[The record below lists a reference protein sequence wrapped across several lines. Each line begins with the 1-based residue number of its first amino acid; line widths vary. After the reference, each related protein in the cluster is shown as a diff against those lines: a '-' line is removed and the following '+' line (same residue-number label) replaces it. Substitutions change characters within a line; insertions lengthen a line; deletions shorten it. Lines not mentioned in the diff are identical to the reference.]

1 MRMKKI
7 YTLVALSLLLGFSAN
22 ARAIS
27 LNSYQKEISKPGVTV
42 VEYWAPWCGSCA
54 AFKPTY
60 TMVKRKLAGKV
71 RFLELNVDKVDDVE
85 KTFGLKYG
93 LPTLILFKNGAEISK
108 LPGGGDIQEVIDWI
122 KANSN

>member
-1 MRMKKI
+1 MKKLYSLI
-7 YTLVALSLLLGFSAN
+7 TLLILLGFSAN
-22 ARAIS
+22 ARAIN
-27 LNSYQKEISKPGVTV
+27 LKNYQKEISKPGITV

-60 TMVKRKLAGKV
+60 TMVKRKLGNKV

-93 LPTLILFKNGAEISK
+93 LPTLILFKNGAELSK
-108 LPGGGDIQEVIDWI
+108 LPGGGDVQEVINWI
-122 KANSN
+122 NSNSN